1 MPIIVTTSD
10 STVTASTLITRALR
24 LIGQINPGGS
34 ATSGELTD
42 GLVALNALID
52 SWRNDRLMCYAA
64 RDESFPLTIGEDQYT
79 IGNGG
84 TFNTTRPVSIL
95 SAYVVASGYSYPV
108 KVLTEVE
115 FARIA
120 YKSNT
125 AEWPEYL
132 WYSPGI
138 PLGTITVYQVP
149 SAACYLH
156 LMTETP
162 LEAFE
167 STSDA
172 IYLPPGWQEA
182 LAANLA
188 IRLAPEYET
197 EASGSVVQMAV
208 EAKKGIRRT
217 NTRPLKLRPDLP
229 GTGAVGYNIISD
241 V

>member
-24 LIGQINPGGS
+24 LIGQINPGSS
-34 ATSGELTD
+34 AASGELTD
-42 GLVALNALID
+42 GLEALNALID
-52 SWRNDRLMCYAA
+52 SWRNDRLMCYAV
-64 RDESFPLTIGEDQYT
+64 RDESFALTSGEDQYT

-95 SAYVVASGYSYPV
+95 SAYVVSSGYSYPV

-115 FARIA
+115 FARVA
-120 YKSNT
+120 YKANE

-138 PLGTITVYQVP
+138 PLGTITVYPVP
-149 SAACYLH
+149 TTAAYLH

-172 IYLPPGWQEA
+172 VYLPPGWQEA
-182 LAANLA
+182 LASNLA
-188 IRLAPEYET
+188 IRIAPEYET
-197 EASGSVVQMAV
+197 QASAAVNQMAL
-208 EAKKGIRRT
+208 ESKKGIRRV
-217 NTRPLKLRPDLP
+217 NNRPLKLRSDLP
-229 GTGAVGYNIISD
+229 GMGLVNYNIVSD